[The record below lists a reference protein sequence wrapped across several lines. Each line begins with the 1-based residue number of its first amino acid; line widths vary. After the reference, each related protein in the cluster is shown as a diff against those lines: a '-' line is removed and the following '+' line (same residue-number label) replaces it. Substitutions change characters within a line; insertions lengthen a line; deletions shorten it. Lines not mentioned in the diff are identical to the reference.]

1 MKTIWI
7 IVLKKKFDPAMSTRC
22 ASCDIACHQ
31 LSVTHLLM
39 WIFSSPPPPP
49 LCNSRAR
56 AAIWETQKLLT
67 TTVSMAKAWIIMWR
81 IPTPGVYFVM
91 WIAIHTV
98 SVGCIYSSQTD
109 VGFCFLSCGA
119 TNCLLVSGAR
129 SGSLGGGGHSF
140 HCREVEIHQNL
151 KT

>member
-1 MKTIWI
+1 
-7 IVLKKKFDPAMSTRC
+7 MSTRC

-129 SGSLGGGGHSF
+129 SAFSEYGSVDFYLVGSSTSA
-140 HCREVEIHQNL
+140 
-151 KT
+151 KTIEAYHMGME